1 VRLIF
6 LGTGTSFGVPQV
18 GCRCR
23 TCTSTD
29 PRDKRT
35 RAAVLIEDNG
45 RRLLID
51 TPPELRLQLVA
62 AGVTGV
68 DAVLFTHAHA
78 DHVHGIDDL
87 RAFSVKQPG
96 GLPVYGPADTMAEL
110 ARQAKEGEVVV
121 PPDPIAHRVRHK
133 LKEDEKK
140 KGAQVWLLNRA
151 GGEALQL
158 TDIKGGVDDY
168 GWSPDGKFI
177 LFGIFGGDGDI
188 SALPLTP
195 ERAGAALKPIPFLR
209 TPFKKGFAQFSP
221 DGRWVAYDSDESQR
235 REIYVAQ
242 FPGAGGRRRISI
254 AGGTHPRW
262 RSDGK
267 EIFYV
272 APDRR
277 LMAAARSRPQQ
288 PVQERQP

>member
-1 VRLIF
+1 MVVFMSYRRGVEGNLYRKQVNVAGEEELLYRDGLRNIP
-6 LGTGTSFGVPQV
+6 TS
-18 GCRCR
+18 
-23 TCTSTD
+23 
-29 PRDKRT
+29 
-35 RAAVLIEDNG
+35 
-45 RRLLID
+45 
-51 TPPELRLQLVA
+51 
-62 AGVTGV
+62 
-68 DAVLFTHAHA
+68 
-78 DHVHGIDDL
+78 
-87 RAFSVKQPG
+87 
-96 GLPVYGPADTMAEL
+96 
-110 ARQAKEGEVVV
+110 
-121 PPDPIAHRVRHK
+121 
-133 LKEDEKK
+133 
-140 KGAQVWLLNRA
+140 
-151 GGEALQL
+151 
-158 TDIKGGVDDY
+158 
-168 GWSPDGKFI
+168 WSPDGKFI

-221 DGRWVAYDSDESQR
+221 DGRWVAYDSDESKR

-277 LMAAARSRPQQ
+277 LMAAQVTVKGNTLEAGEVRPLFGPVIAERGYLYDVSADGRRFLVALEPKQQ
-288 PVQERQP
+288 TSEPLTLMENWTALLKK